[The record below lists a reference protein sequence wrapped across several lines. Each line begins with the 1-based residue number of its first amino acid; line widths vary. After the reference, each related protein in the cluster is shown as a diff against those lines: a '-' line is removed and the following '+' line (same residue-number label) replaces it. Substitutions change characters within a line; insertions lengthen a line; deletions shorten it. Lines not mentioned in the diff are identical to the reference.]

1 MARRQPAQLHHNF
14 PRGAQQRSSCS
25 RVLLLA
31 GLLLQ
36 LERPLED
43 TIRFARQ
50 RNLPLIIDGS
60 GLNFVANRL
69 QLVQGYANC
78 ILTPNIAEFGRL
90 AKAAGVQLEGPM
102 STQWQ
107 KHVSELLLS
116 GCVVA
121 TADLRRQHISSV
133 PLVHLQLLRL
143 KGINCIKCL
152 THICAWHA
160 SRAAYVQHQVL
171 TAEPLSIRALRALP
185 ANLVCLSCPSCRR
198 RSWLAPSVVPCL
210 CPRGVWMC

>member
-1 MARRQPAQLHHNF
+1 M
-14 PRGAQQRSSCS
+14 
-25 RVLLLA
+25 LLA
-31 GLLLQ
+31 CLLQ

-60 GLNFVANRL
+60 GLNFVAHRL

-116 GCVVA
+116 GCGG
-121 TADLRRQHISSV
+121 D
-133 PLVHLQLLRL
+133 
-143 KGINCIKCL
+143 
-152 THICAWHA
+152 
-160 SRAAYVQHQVL
+160 
-171 TAEPLSIRALRALP
+171 
-185 ANLVCLSCPSCRR
+185 
-198 RSWLAPSVVPCL
+198 
-210 CPRGVWMC
+210 